1 MSIFSNI
8 QHPLTFTF
16 GILGNIISLMVYL
29 APAPTFY
36 RIIMKKSTEGFHS
49 IPYVVALFSSMIWV
63 YYSTLKTDATLLI
76 TINAF
81 GCIIETLYITIYIAY
96 APKKLKVNHISLML
110 ISFVKVK
117 YSTYI
122 LLQIQTTKLVVS
134 LNFVGFWVI
143 ALSTHYLAEGP
154 TRVTILG
161 WICLVISVSVFVAPL
176 SVMKMVI
183 RTKSV
188 EFMPFGLSF
197 FLSLSAVMWF
207 FYGLFQ
213 KDIYVA
219 LPNII
224 GFVLGVTQ
232 MGLYFFYK
240 NYTKK
245 NIDLE
250 QKLPASIATMETY
263 PVCDTPKH
271 DAQKDTDTSEQII
284 TLKSTRE
291 ENIEAGE
298 PPMVSTTQPINDL
311 IKDVLMKEDTVM
323 KASMGCTS
331 TALDGIADHDQK
343 KTMEGAN
350 QVYLVESAA

>member
-1 MSIFSNI
+1 MSIFLNI

-36 RIIMKKSTEGFHS
+36 RIIMNKSTEGFQS
-49 IPYVVALFSSMIWV
+49 IPYVVALFSSTIWV

-96 APKKLKVNHISLML
+96 APKKIK
-110 ISFVKVK
+110 
-117 YSTYI
+117 
-122 LLQIQTTKLVVS
+122 IQTTKLVVS

-197 FLSLSAVMWF
+197 FLSLSAIMWF

-213 KDIYVA
+213 KDIFVA

-224 GFVLGVTQ
+224 GFVLGVIQ
-232 MGLYFFYK
+232 MVLFFFFK
-240 NYTKK
+240 NYTNK

-250 QKLPASIATMETY
+250 QKLSTSISTMETY

-271 DAQKDTDTSEQII
+271 DAQKDTNTCEQII

-291 ENIEAGE
+291 ENIEAGK
-298 PPMVSTTQPINDL
+298 PPMICTTQPINDP
-311 IKDVLMKEDTVM
+311 IKDVLMNDVIM

-350 QVYLVESAA
+350 QVHLVESAA